1 MYNSLIRPLLFSMDP
16 ESAHHLAMRL
26 ASVAASVPF
35 GHHLLA
41 GDLTENNK
49 GLGRETMGLRFT
61 NPVGLAAG
69 FDKDARY
76 LTTLEKMGFG
86 FLELGTVTPRPQIGN
101 PRPRLFRLP
110 QDKALINRMG
120 FNNDGV
126 DAMVRRLEKRR
137 NNAIIVGGN
146 IGKNKDTANEEAY
159 KDYLICFEKL
169 YDAVDYFV
177 VNVSSPN
184 TPGLRSLQERE
195 PLRNILMRLQEV
207 NVGRHNKPI
216 ALKIAPDLENSQV
229 AEVCELA
236 IETGLAGLV
245 LTNTTV
251 SREGL
256 QTQKD
261 RLEAIGAG
269 GLSGK
274 PVFERSNSVLGLARQ
289 WLPKHISLIGVG
301 GIMEP
306 KDALVK
312 FKQGA
317 DLVQIY
323 TGFVYFGPGLPAA
336 INKLI
341 LNGYDID

>member
-1 MYNSLIRPLLFSMDP
+1 MYNSLIRPLLFSIDP
-16 ESAHHLAMRL
+16 ESAHHLAMRM
-26 ASVAASVPF
+26 ASIAAKFPF
-35 GHHLLA
+35 GHHLL
-41 GDLTENNK
+41 GGGSTDNIP
-49 GLGRETMGLRFT
+49 GLVRESMGLSFT

-76 LTTLEKMGFG
+76 LSTLEKMGFG
-86 FLELGTVTPRPQIGN
+86 FLELGTVTPRPQQGN

-126 DAMVRRLEKRR
+126 EAMVRRLEKRK
-137 NNAIIVGGN
+137 NNAIILGGN
-146 IGKNKDTANEEAY
+146 IGKNKDTPNEEAY
-159 KDYLICFEKL
+159 KDYMICFEKL

-184 TPGLRSLQERE
+184 TPGLRSLQEKE
-195 PLRNILMRLQEV
+195 PLRNILMRLQDV
-207 NVGRHNKPI
+207 NSGRKAKPI
-216 ALKIAPDLENSQV
+216 ALKIAPDLDDSQI

-236 IETGLAGLV
+236 EETGLAGLV

-256 QTQKD
+256 RTHKE

-274 PVFERSNSVLGLARQ
+274 PVFERSNTVLGLARK

-317 DLVQIY
+317 DLIQIY
-323 TGFVYFGPGLPAA
+323 TGFVYYGPGLPAG